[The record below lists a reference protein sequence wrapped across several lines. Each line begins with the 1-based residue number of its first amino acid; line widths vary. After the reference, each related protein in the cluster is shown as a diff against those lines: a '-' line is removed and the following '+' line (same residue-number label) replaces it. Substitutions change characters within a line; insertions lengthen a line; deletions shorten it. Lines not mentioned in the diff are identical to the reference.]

1 MPQTIRQ
8 TSPAG
13 FDLQHYRG
21 IVRRRH
27 LQFLILMFLGWAVV
41 WGSSWILPAS
51 YKSTALI
58 LVEQPTMPKDYVKP
72 NVNQDLEARL
82 QSITQQVL
90 SRTRLLHIIDELN
103 LYAKDRRRLGLDEVV
118 ARMGKDINIEFVN
131 DAQKQVVAFKINYSA
146 NDRAIAQQVT
156 SKLTSLFINE
166 NLEVRQQQSEGTT
179 KFLED
184 QLQTAR
190 QNLTEQEEKIRA
202 FKGQHLGELPTQLGS
217 NLQILSGLQSQLETE
232 ERALNTSKQ
241 QQVYSQ
247 SLLREYQALQ
257 GPSKTSDVGSM
268 SASAIDQELDRLN
281 ARLADVS
288 SRYKEPMPEVR
299 KLKQQIATMGK
310 MRDQLVADPKT
321 SDPRTKDSDT
331 QPDVNVAVLTKD
343 GVDSKNKPQI
353 FQLQS
358 QLRANQ
364 LEIKN
369 HEQMISALKSKI
381 NDYQSRLNQEPV
393 REQQLADLTRGY
405 DQSKAAYDEL
415 LKKKNESAMATSMEL
430 LQQGEHFRIV
440 DPPSL
445 PAKPSF
451 PDRLKFCV
459 IGLAAG
465 LALGVGVAGV
475 SEQMDDRVYSEKE
488 LKSLLPVSVVSEI
501 PLITNPAKEK
511 AEQKSVWLGWV
522 TTAFVFATILAGFAT
537 SYFVG

>member
-1 MPQTIRQ
+1 MAQTVNQ
-8 TSPAG
+8 TSPAD

-21 IVRRRH
+21 IIRRRH
-27 LQFLILMFLGWAVV
+27 LQFLILMFLGWAAV

-103 LYAKDRRRLGLDEVV
+103 LYARDRRRLGLDEVV

-146 NDRAIAQQVT
+146 NSPAIAQQVT
-156 SKLTSLFINE
+156 SKLTNLFINE

-184 QLQTAR
+184 QLETAR
-190 QNLTEQEEKIRA
+190 QNLSEQEEKIRA

-241 QQVYSQ
+241 QQVYSE
-247 SLLREYQALQ
+247 SLLREYEALQ
-257 GPSKTSDVGSM
+257 GLPKTSDGTAM
-268 SASAIDQELDRLN
+268 SSTAIDQELDKLN
-281 ARLADVS
+281 ARLAEVS
-288 SRYKEPMPEVR
+288 SRYKEQMPEVR
-299 KLKQQIATMGK
+299 KLKQQIATMEK
-310 MRDQLVADPKT
+310 MRDQLAADPKT
-321 SDPRTKDSDT
+321 ADPRTKGSGT
-331 QPDVNVAVLTKD
+331 QPDVNVAASTKNA
-343 GVDSKNKPQI
+343 VDPKNQPQI
-353 FQLQS
+353 FNLQS

-381 NDYQSRLNQEPV
+381 NDYQARLNQEPV

-451 PDRLKFCV
+451 PDRLKFC
-459 IGLAAG
+459 LAG
-465 LALGVGVAGV
+465 LAVGLGLGVGVTGV
-475 SEQMDDRVYSEKE
+475 SERMDDRVYSEKE
-488 LKSLLPVSVVSEI
+488 LKRLLPVSVVSEI

-511 AEQKSVWLGWV
+511 AEQKRAWLGWV
-522 TTAFVFATILAGFAT
+522 TTAFVFVTILVGFAT
-537 SYFVG
+537 SYFMG